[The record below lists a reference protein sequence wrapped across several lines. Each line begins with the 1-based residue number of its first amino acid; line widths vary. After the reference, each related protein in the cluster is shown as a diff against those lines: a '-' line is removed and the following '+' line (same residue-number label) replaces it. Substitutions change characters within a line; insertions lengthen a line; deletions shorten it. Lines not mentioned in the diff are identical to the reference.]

1 MSWRECA
8 PDRDCIKCHT
18 AAGPVCSELLLHVQ
32 GLHEQ
37 GYQILSTGGSYKAI
51 EAAGVAV
58 LHVEEATEFPEMLE
72 GEALIPADLYSHTGC
87 SRQKLTL
94 AAGRVKTLHP
104 GIHGGILARRDK
116 DDHMRAIAQHN
127 INPIDVVCGLV
138 PMQAEAGIASNLH

>member
-1 MSWRECA
+1 MVKS
-8 PDRDCIKCHT
+8 DT
-18 AAGPVCSELLLHVQ
+18 AAEAMCSELLLYVQ

-58 LHVEEATEFPEMLE
+58 SHVEEATKFPEMLE
-72 GEALIPADLYSHTGC
+72 GGALSSVDLHSNTGC
-87 SRQKLTL
+87 IGATPQRLTL

-116 DDHMRAIAQHN
+116 DDHMGAIAQHK
-127 INPIDVVCGLV
+127 IEPIDVVRGLML
-138 PMQAEAGIASNLH
+138 MQAEAVS